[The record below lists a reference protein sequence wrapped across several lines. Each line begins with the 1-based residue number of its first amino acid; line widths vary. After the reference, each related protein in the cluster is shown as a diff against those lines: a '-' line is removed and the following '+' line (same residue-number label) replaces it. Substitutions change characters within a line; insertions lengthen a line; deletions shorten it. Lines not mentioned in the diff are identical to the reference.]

1 LARALYAKKDVYILD
16 EPLSA
21 VDAHVARWLFDR
33 VIGPKGAMKESTR
46 IIVTHRI
53 QFASEADL
61 IIIMN
66 QGRVQE
72 AGSYYGIEIDIK
84 EKL

>member
-1 LARALYAKKDVYILD
+1 MARALYAKKDVYILD